1 MTTDARYWQDLF
13 GLDNSSRWL
22 KIGEFGG
29 SVFSS
34 QCVKDFSNSKPASW
48 LRTCSINLFW
58 CDPLIFS
65 RKRFL
70 RIFWSL
76 FVGFARHAKPADRSS
91 IFPKK
96 SQRGMERIFGDCT
109 VRSGLGDLVWMIHAN
124 RLNKRHLLKWLF
136 DFESKIHL
144 NPRSFI
150 RHDIFRPH
158 QIVRSLGFSMS

>member
-1 MTTDARYWQDLF
+1 MTTDARCWQDSS
-13 GLDNSSRWL
+13 GLDNSSRWI

-29 SVFSS
+29 SVLSS
-34 QCVKDFSNSKPASW
+34 QCVRDFWNSKPTSW
-48 LRTCSINLFW
+48 LRTCSINLIW

-70 RIFWSL
+70 RTFWSL
-76 FVGFARHAKPADRSS
+76 FAGLSMHAKPADRSS

-96 SQRGMERIFGDCT
+96 SQRGMGRIFGDCT
-109 VRSGLGDLVWMIHAN
+109 IRSGLGDLVCMIHAN
-124 RLNKRHLLKWLF
+124 RLNKRHLLKWPL
-136 DFESKIHL
+136 DFQSEIHL

-158 QIVRSLGFSMS
+158 QIVRSFEFSMS